1 MSIVTTFVHTQLHH
15 QVADRIR
22 AAILEGEIQPGE
34 WLRQEQLAQEYG
46 VSQMPVREA
55 LKELAAEGLVE
66 HLPYRGARVI
76 AFSAEDVADLYAH
89 RSFLEGRAARAAAS
103 RITPAELAELKRL
116 QAQMKENLAPEY
128 LAEYRQLNRHFH
140 QLIFSASRRAYLGR
154 TLNQMWAAFPNML
167 WSNFA
172 QTAEKP
178 LPQRDASDPGE
189 HDAIIA
195 ALEKGDG
202 AEAER
207 LMQQHILSAG
217 RELVATLEPDPAGF

>member
-1 MSIVTTFVHTQLHH
+1 MSLVTTTFSHLQLRR

-22 AAILEGEIQPGE
+22 AAILEGKIQPGV

-66 HLPYRGARVI
+66 HLPYRGVRVV

-89 RSFLEGRAARAAAS
+89 RSFLEGRAARAAAGC
-103 RITPAELAELKRL
+103 ITPAELAELKQL
-116 QAQMKENLAPEY
+116 QAQMKEKLAPGY
-128 LAEYRQLNRHFH
+128 LAEYRQLNRRFH
-140 QLIFSASRRAYLGR
+140 QLIFTASRHAYLAR
-154 TLNQMWAAFPNML
+154 TLSQLWAAFPNML

-172 QTAEKP
+172 ATAEEP

-189 HDAIIA
+189 HEAIIA

-207 LMQQHILSAG
+207 LMQEHILSAG
-217 RELVATLEPDPAGF
+217 RELVATLR

>member
-1 MSIVTTFVHTQLHH
+1 MSLATTTFSHTQLRR
-15 QVADRIR
+15 QVAERIR
-22 AAILEGEIQPGE
+22 AAILDGEIQPGE

-76 AFSAEDVADLYAH
+76 AFSAEDVADLYQH
-89 RSFLEGRAARAAAS
+89 RSFLEGWAARAAAG
-103 RITPAELAELKRL
+103 RITPAEVAELKRL
-116 QAQMKENLAPEY
+116 QAQMKEKLAVEY
-128 LAEYRQLNRHFH
+128 LAEYRQLNRRFH
-140 QLIFSASRRAYLGR
+140 ELIFTASDRPYLAR
-154 TLNQMWAAFPNML
+154 TLTQMWAAFPNML

-172 QTAEKP
+172 RTAAES

-189 HDAIIA
+189 HEAIIA
-195 ALEKGDG
+195 ALEKGEG
-202 AEAER
+202 EEAER

-217 RELVATLEPDPAGF
+217 RELVATLRS